1 MTDQST
7 NTEILDQDIT
17 DEVLINL
24 VDVEVD
30 VNGGYPDFCDS
41 FVTYAY
47 CKLWDREL
55 TEGELDELNECHSD
69 FVYEKALNS
78 FI

>member
-1 MTDQST
+1 MTNQIA
-7 NTEILDQDIT
+7 NIEILDQDIT
-17 DEVLINL
+17 NEVLSNL

-41 FVTYAY
+41 FITYAY

-55 TEGELDELNECHSD
+55 TEGELDELNDRHFD
-69 FVYEKALNS
+69 FVYEAALSS
-78 FI
+78 FF